1 MHHRFVKLRNT
12 EIAQPIIKIARMNTA
27 TPLMPNKKKKK
38 KKIRH
43 TEAQRKKKKKK
54 KIHTRALNCFGI
66 LFPRA
71 SLTSSTL
78 KANDNTQEYETT
90 TRSI

>member
-1 MHHRFVKLRNT
+1 MHHRFVKLRKHRNS
-12 EIAQPIIKIARMNTA
+12 TA
-27 TPLMPNKKKKK
+27 DYKNSENEYGDSAYAEQ
-38 KKIRH
+38 KIRH
-43 TEAQRKKKKKK
+43 TEAQR

-78 KANDNTQEYETT
+78 KATTIHRNTETT